1 VIRTA
6 HTAVNRTALGATGLA
21 LLLTGSWL
29 ATTDRTVAHRLPT
42 WWPNSGTRTA
52 LLEPGRLAQ
61 LRSEG
66 WWTPTLMTASIGLT
80 VLFAYWAFGQLRSG
94 SGRRMALP
102 APGCTVRPRALA
114 EAVTARATAV
124 PGVARGHARVLPRR
138 GRRLEMELRVWLTPD
153 TSPDAV
159 LPALRAVT
167 TEAESAATPYT
178 THTRLR
184 LSAAATP
191 RRGPHVR

>member
-6 HTAVNRTALGATGLA
+6 YTAVNRTALGAGGLV

-29 ATTDRTVAHRLPT
+29 ATTDRTVARRLPT
-42 WWPNSGTRTA
+42 WWTNSRTNTV
-52 LLEPGRLAQ
+52 LLDPGRLAQ

-66 WWTPTLMTASIGLT
+66 WWTPTVMAASIGLT
-80 VLFAYWAFGQLRSG
+80 ALFAYWAFGQLRSG

-102 APGCTVRPRALA
+102 SPGCTVRPRALA
-114 EAVTARATAV
+114 EALTARATAV

-138 GRRLEMELRVWLTPD
+138 GRRLEMELRVWLAPD
-153 TSPDAV
+153 TSPEAV

-167 TEAESAATPYT
+167 AEAESAATPYT

-191 RRGPHVR
+191 HRAPHVR

>member
-1 VIRTA
+1 MIRTA

-102 APGCTVRPRALA
+102 SPGCTVRPRALA

>member
-1 VIRTA
+1 MRTA
-6 HTAVNRTALGATGLA
+6 RTAVNRTALGTGGLVLLLAGA
-21 LLLTGSWL
+21 LL
-29 ATTDRTVAHRLPT
+29 AATDRTVARRLPA
-42 WWPNSGTRTA
+42 WWPDSRTNNV

-66 WWTPTLMTASIGLT
+66 WWTPTVMAASIGLT
-80 VLFAYWAFGQLRSG
+80 LLFAYWALGQLRSG

-102 APGCTVRPRALA
+102 SPGCTVRPQALA

-124 PGVARGHARVLPRR
+124 PGVARTHARVLPRR
-138 GRRLEMELRVWLTPD
+138 GRRLELELRVWLDPD

-167 TEAESAATPYT
+167 AEAEGAAAPYT
-178 THTRLR
+178 TRTRLR
-184 LSAAATP
+184 LSTASHRA
-191 RRGPHVR
+191 PHVR